1 MLNLINGVNHSLVY
15 YIGVIFAFAA
25 TLLFTKLFKNKLPR
39 DGGREFAVDG
49 KLSAGKPRGAGI
61 IFVLVFAV
69 AALLFGDVNI
79 EYGIYIFIVIATM
92 LTGFFDDASSVPWN
106 EYKKG
111 ILDLLL
117 AVAVAVTFLFYYDHT
132 ATLVIADFTFGIHPV
147 VFGILTVILVWTS
160 INVTNCT
167 DGVDGLSA
175 TLTSITLLTLVAVD
189 VIRNGADG
197 FNFSTLMFVAT
208 LFAYL
213 WFNANPSSLMM
224 GDAGSRAMGMVIALA
239 ALKTGS
245 PFIYIPAS
253 VVMLVDGGLGL
264 VKVSM
269 KRFLH
274 VKLFWNIRTPVH
286 DHMRKNR
293 GWSNTQVD
301 YRFAIVQAFVSAVTD
316 FVTLFWAK

>member
-1 MLNLINGVNHSLVY
+1 MLNLINGVDRSLVY
-15 YIGVIFAFAA
+15 CVGVLFAFVA
-25 TLLFTKLFKNKLPR
+25 TFAFTKLLKNRLPR

-61 IFVLVFAV
+61 IFVLVFAFS
-69 AALLFGDVNI
+69 ALVFGDLCV
-79 EYGIYIFIVIATM
+79 EYGIYIFIVVATM

-111 ILDLLL
+111 LLDLLL
-117 AVAVAVTFLFYYDHT
+117 AVAVAVTFLFYNDHT
-132 ATLVIADFTFGIHPV
+132 VTLVIANFTFGIHPV
-147 VFGILTVILVWTS
+147 IFGILTVILVWTA

-189 VIRNGADG
+189 VICNGIDG
-197 FNFSTLMFVAT
+197 FDYSTLMFVAV

-213 WFNANPSSLMM
+213 WFNAKPSSLMM

-293 GWSNTQVD
+293 GWSDTQVD
-301 YRFAIVQAFVSAVTD
+301 YRFAVFQAFVSAVTVIVA
-316 FVTLFWAK
+316 FLWAR

>member
-1 MLNLINGVNHSLVY
+1 M
-15 YIGVIFAFAA
+15 
-25 TLLFTKLFKNKLPR
+25 
-39 DGGREFAVDG
+39 
-49 KLSAGKPRGAGI
+49 
-61 IFVLVFAV
+61 
-69 AALLFGDVNI
+69 
-79 EYGIYIFIVIATM
+79 
-92 LTGFFDDASSVPWN
+92 
-106 EYKKG
+106 
-111 ILDLLL
+111 
-117 AVAVAVTFLFYYDHT
+117 
-132 ATLVIADFTFGIHPV
+132 
-147 VFGILTVILVWTS
+147 
-160 INVTNCT
+160 
-167 DGVDGLSA
+167 DGLSA

-253 VVMLVDGGLGL
+253 IVMLVDGGLGL

-301 YRFAIVQAFVSAVTD
+301 YRFAVVQAVVSAVTV

>member
-117 AVAVAVTFLFYYDHT
+117 AVAVAVTFLFYNDHT

-175 TLTSITLLTLVAVD
+175 YFDNAADACCRRCYPQRRRRLQLLNADVCCNAVRVSLVQRQPLVAY
-189 VIRNGADG
+189 DG
-197 FNFSTLMFVAT
+197 
-208 LFAYL
+208 
-213 WFNANPSSLMM
+213 
-224 GDAGSRAMGMVIALA
+224 
-239 ALKTGS
+239 
-245 PFIYIPAS
+245 
-253 VVMLVDGGLGL
+253 
-264 VKVSM
+264 
-269 KRFLH
+269 
-274 VKLFWNIRTPVH
+274 
-286 DHMRKNR
+286 
-293 GWSNTQVD
+293 
-301 YRFAIVQAFVSAVTD
+301 
-316 FVTLFWAK
+316 

>member
-15 YIGVIFAFAA
+15 YFGVIFAFAA

-117 AVAVAVTFLFYYDHT
+117 AVAVAVTFLFYNDHT

-197 FNFSTLMFVAT
+197 FNFSTLMFVVIMILLIIVNMRQAK
-208 LFAYL
+208 
-213 WFNANPSSLMM
+213 
-224 GDAGSRAMGMVIALA
+224 DQRAAKKVL
-239 ALKTGS
+239 S
-245 PFIYIPAS
+245 E
-253 VVMLVDGGLGL
+253 GGGT
-264 VKVSM
+264 
-269 KRFLH
+269 H
-274 VKLFWNIRTPVH
+274 
-286 DHMRKNR
+286 
-293 GWSNTQVD
+293 
-301 YRFAIVQAFVSAVTD
+301 
-316 FVTLFWAK
+316 